1 MESVNPDM
9 LSMVVCPECRGK
21 LHATK
26 EEVLLCVRCRLCFPF
41 IDGVPDLNPA
51 NAMPVGTDG
60 KPVVKDKTAFFTISE
75 GKDSGVNFRVDVGCC
90 KAIGR
95 KLDDTA
101 KTQVFNL
108 DFTMSL
114 DEHTQKL
121 ILNYLAKT
129 TGSKMKQK
137 NTHEVRDLGHF
148 KRLSDLILNDPG
160 ASRLHAMIFY
170 DEQGVGI
177 LDLVS
182 KNGTFVNGKEV
193 EAMMMKPGD
202 EVRVGNTRMTFVLK

>member
-1 MESVNPDM
+1 MEITPDQ
-9 LSMVVCPECRGK
+9 LSMVVCPECQGK
-21 LHATK
+21 LHVTK

-41 IDGVPDLNPA
+41 IDGMPDLNPA
-51 NAMPVGTDG
+51 NALPVGADG
-60 KPVVKDKTAFFTISE
+60 KPVVKSKTAFFTITE
-75 GKDSGVNFRVDVGCC
+75 GKDGGVNFRVDAGCC

-95 KLDDTA
+95 RIDDA
-101 KTQVFNL
+101 ANTQVFNL
-108 DFTMSL
+108 DFTMTL

-129 TGSKMKQK
+129 TGSKIK
-137 NTHEVRDLGHF
+137 NKKGVDTHDLGNF

-170 DEQGVGI
+170 DENGVGI

-182 KNGTFVNGKEV
+182 KNGTFVNGKEI
-193 EAMMMKPGD
+193 EAMMVKPGD
-202 EVRVGNTRMTFVLK
+202 EIRVGATRMTFVLK